1 MLHTDRGSM
10 PAVCSGSPSLVL
22 TGLGTPDGRDAAA
35 QDHELHHLR
44 VRLQSLPVIEQAK
57 GLLIGLYGIDPDTAF
72 ELLRHWS
79 SHTNTK
85 LRLISERLVA
95 AASHPRAGETPHQA
109 LLRVI
114 QQWPPVDL
122 AQVRSTMS
130 R

>member
-1 MLHTDRGSM
+1 MVHTDRGSM
-10 PAVCSGSPSLVL
+10 PAVCSGGPSVVL
-22 TGLGTPDGRDAAA
+22 TGLGTPDGRDAAKD
-35 QDHELHHLR
+35 QELHHLR

-95 AASHPRAGETPHQA
+95 AASHPHAGETPHQA

-114 QQWPPVDL
+114 QQWPPADL
-122 AQVRSTMS
+122 PQVRSTGS